1 MKINAPEMVKI
12 LEVRVETPTV
22 RTFVL
27 DKKIRARPGQFA
39 MLWIPDV
46 DEKPFSFSKLNG
58 DLEIT
63 VKEVGPFTKRLFS
76 LGKGDLVGIRGP
88 YGNGYR
94 IKGEKICIVAGG
106 VGLAPLMPLIDEIL
120 RKDRELTVIHGAVTE
135 KELLWIDKLGSK
147 KIHLLTV
154 TDDGTYGERGSVCD
168 ILENLI
174 RKREFDQIYT
184 CGPEP
189 MMRRVADISLRE
201 EIPCQ
206 LSLERYMKCGVGIC
220 GQCCIDPSGLRVCRD
235 GPVFT
240 ARELRGTEFG
250 RYKRDASGS
259 RCDL

>member
-1 MKINAPEMVKI
+1 MNAPEIVKI

-27 DKKIRARPGQFA
+27 DKKIRANPGQFA
-39 MLWIPDV
+39 MFWIPEV

-58 DLEIT
+58 NLEIT
-63 VKEVGPFTKRLFS
+63 VKEVGPFTKSLFS
-76 LGKGDLVGIRGP
+76 LGEGDLVGIRGP
-88 YGNGYR
+88 YGNGYFR
-94 IKGEKICIVAGG
+94 IKGERICIVAGG

-120 RKDRELTVIHGAVTE
+120 RENKDLMVIHGAVTE
-135 KELLWIDKLGSK
+135 KELLWMDKLRSK
-147 KIHLLTV
+147 KIDLLTA
-154 TDDGTYGERGSVCD
+154 TDDGTYGEKGSVCD

-174 RKREFDQIYT
+174 TKKRFDQIYT

-189 MMRRVADISLRE
+189 MMKRVADISLRE
-201 EIPCQ
+201 GIPCQ

-220 GQCCIDPSGLRVCRD
+220 GQCCIDPSGLRICRD